1 MRWVTPFAHPGS
13 NCRKCGAGETYL
25 RWSTGECDNIDACN
39 VRERVAMRRANARAA
54 RVARE
59 MEVANG

>member
-1 MRWVTPFAHPGS
+1 MRFAQVVS

-39 VRERVAMRRANARAA
+39 ARERVARRRAYARAA
-54 RVARE
+54 MAASG
-59 MEVANG
+59 MEVVNG

>member
-1 MRWVTPFAHPGS
+1 MRRLMPFAQVGS

-39 VRERVAMRRANARAA
+39 ARERVAMRRASARAA
-54 RVARE
+54 RAARE